1 MNRRF
6 NIVISAIYI
15 GLLLGVEPLLA
26 QTGQIGGLVTAEYN
40 MASMAKDRGLLTALK
55 WASDK
60 NTLWYT
66 PTPMSTEQYLG
77 GRPNLPDVMTWQP
90 NFAKVAMS
98 DEWGFSTGPIS
109 WQSVGSYK
117 HYGEYLSLWKR
128 NDKGEWKL
136 AVRAISEHG
145 KPVFKAS
152 QVLANPGN
160 DQYVKV
166 RSKARLKQ
174 RADIIASTDKLFAT
188 ILKADNPTA
197 FKEFH
202 TTETRTY
209 VPGFE
214 PVIGEASMQRFLT
227 REKLAIT
234 SEPGELVDRCYS
246 GELAFSTGEA
256 TISQGTQVKHCDY
269 LRIWEK
275 QEDQLWKVIV
285 DMYVEK

>member
-1 MNRRF
+1 MNRCF
-6 NIVISAIYI
+6 NIVVSALCV
-15 GLLLGVEPLLA
+15 GLLLATGPLFA
-26 QTGQIGGLVTAEYN
+26 QNGQIGSLVTAEYN
-40 MASMAKDRGLLTALK
+40 MVSMAKDKGLLTALK

-66 PTPMSTEQYLG
+66 PSAMSTEQYLG
-77 GRPNLPDVMTWQP
+77 NRPALPDVMTWQP

-98 DEWGFSTGPIS
+98 DEWGFTTGPVS
-109 WQSVGSYK
+109 WQSVGKYK

-128 NDKGEWKL
+128 NTKGEWKL

-152 QVLANPGN
+152 QVLANPGS

-202 TTETRTY
+202 TTETRMY

-214 PVIGEASMQRFLT
+214 PIIGEAAVQRFLK

-256 TISQGTQVKHCDY
+256 TISQGTQVKHSY
-269 LRIWEK
+269 YFRIWEK

-285 DMYVEK
+285 DMYVER